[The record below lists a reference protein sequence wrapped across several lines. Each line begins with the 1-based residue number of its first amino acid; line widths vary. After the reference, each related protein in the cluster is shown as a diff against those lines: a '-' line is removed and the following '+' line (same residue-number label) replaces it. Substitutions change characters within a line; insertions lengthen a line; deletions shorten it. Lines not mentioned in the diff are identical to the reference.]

1 LGILGAT
8 AQLVYI
14 YVLNIYAHKTA
25 LETRR
30 QLLRPCFHIKSY
42 RNLIPAELK
51 QSLLGST
58 VASIFFYHLTPLVV
72 PPGTINFINKIEWA
86 FLWSAKKT
94 TTEAKCKVNW
104 ETMCRPK
111 KLRGLGVMNLD
122 KFVTALRLR
131 WLWLQWKDSTKNLG
145 GHGNP
150 CSEEDMNIFYAAT
163 SITVVNGA
171 RQLFGK
177 LLGFVGEN
185 PKILPHSSLQS
196 LEGKLGRSRKL

>member
-1 LGILGAT
+1 V
-8 AQLVYI
+8 QLLSWWDI

-42 RNLIPAELK
+42 TNLIPAESK

-58 VASIFFYHLTPLVV
+58 VTSIFFYYLTPPVV
-72 PPGTINFINKIEWA
+72 PLGTINFINKMERA

-104 ETMCRPK
+104 ETMCHPK

-122 KFVTALRLR
+122 KVCDRSSPPMALASMEGLN
-131 WLWLQWKDSTKNLG
+131 KKFG
-145 GHGNP
+145 GP
-150 CSEEDMNIFYAAT
+150 
-163 SITVVNGA
+163 
-171 RQLFGK
+171 R
-177 LLGFVGEN
+177 
-185 PKILPHSSLQS
+185 
-196 LEGKLGRSRKL
+196 